1 MVQNK
6 IADIDLDEAALSK
19 VKEAFIGVGCC
30 DQDGMTF
37 PYECRIYIWEMI
49 IMLLKISEDESIE
62 LRPEKAEKFSSLALN
77 LLIGF
82 SCFLERTAFDDL

>member
-1 MVQNK
+1 MIQILDHVKAEPMLESADDWPRSMKRQERFAITRFMVQNK

-37 PYECRIYIWEMI
+37 PYECRIYI
-49 IMLLKISEDESIE
+49 
-62 LRPEKAEKFSSLALN
+62 
-77 LLIGF
+77 
-82 SCFLERTAFDDL
+82 

>member
-1 MVQNK
+1 MIQIFENVKAEPMLESVDDWPRSMKRQERFAITRFMVQNK

-37 PYECRIYIWEMI
+37 PYECRIYI
-49 IMLLKISEDESIE
+49 
-62 LRPEKAEKFSSLALN
+62 
-77 LLIGF
+77 
-82 SCFLERTAFDDL
+82 

>member
-1 MVQNK
+1 MIQILENVQAEPMLESVDDWPRSMKRQERFAITRFMVQNK

-37 PYECRIYIWEMI
+37 PYKCRIYI
-49 IMLLKISEDESIE
+49 
-62 LRPEKAEKFSSLALN
+62 
-77 LLIGF
+77 
-82 SCFLERTAFDDL
+82 